1 MRSLDPRSLTRI
13 LGVVLVLGG
22 VAHTAGV
29 AHHYVAHGL
38 PDANRLLLDAWI
50 AEAQLAGGILFL
62 LGRDFVLAGA
72 CVVWSWALPFL
83 PVLIHRAKPHFI
95 VMPIV
100 YSLASVLVVSFR
112 RKMPA

>member
-1 MRSLDPRSLTRI
+1 MRSFDPRVLTRV

-22 VAHTAGV
+22 LAHTAGV
-29 AHHYVAHGL
+29 AHHYVTHGL
-38 PDANRLLLDAWI
+38 PDANRMLLDAWI
-50 AEAQLAGGILFL
+50 AEAQLAGGVLFL
-62 LGRDFVLAGA
+62 LGRELVLAGA
-72 CVVWSWALPFL
+72 FVVWTWALPFL

-100 YSLASVLVVSFR
+100 YSLASVFVVSFR